1 MNASTNLPALTPANR
16 SLPVSDAIEDAIA
29 SLRRS
34 GGADCPECEQVAMGT
49 VAYLF
54 RLTKRQAWAAWIS
67 YAAAHAS
74 DLAV

>member
-1 MNASTNLPALTPANR
+1 MNAATHTPSRR
-16 SLPVSDAIEDAIA
+16 SLPVSEAINDAIA

-34 GGADCPECEQVAMGT
+34 GGADCTEIEEISVNTIA
-49 VAYLF
+49 ALF

-67 YAAAHAS
+67 YAASHAS

>member
-1 MNASTNLPALTPANR
+1 MNTATHTPSRR
-16 SLPVSDAIEDAIA
+16 SLPVSEAINDAIA

-34 GGADCPECEQVAMGT
+34 GGADCPECEQVAVGT

-67 YAAAHAS
+67 YAASHAS